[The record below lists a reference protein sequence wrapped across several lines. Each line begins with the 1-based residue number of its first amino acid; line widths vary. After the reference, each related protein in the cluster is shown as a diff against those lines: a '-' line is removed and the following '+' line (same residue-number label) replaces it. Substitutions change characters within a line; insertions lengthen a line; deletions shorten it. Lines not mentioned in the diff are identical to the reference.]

1 MARIRTKRS
10 DVDGAV
16 QALDLVPSTSRAY
29 SLARQA
35 RANLLAA
42 SGAGIPS
49 LSQAWSSVDQV
60 LMDPRERAGL
70 DVRIFSIGLD
80 EVGRRGEQPASDHR
94 VPSGHRHGVCVRPSR
109 VRLRQL
115 ARLTPDREERVQ
127 LVDQANDVRPWT
139 LGDRR

>member
-1 MARIRTKRS
+1 MS
-10 DVDGAV
+10 AV

-42 SGAGIPS
+42 SGRGHTPVAR
-49 LSQAWSSVDQV
+49 AWSSVDQV

-80 EVGRRGEQPASDHR
+80 EVGAA
-94 VPSGHRHGVCVRPSR
+94 
-109 VRLRQL
+109 
-115 ARLTPDREERVQ
+115 ARNPR
-127 LVDQANDVRPWT
+127 
-139 LGDRR
+139 